1 MQQQRNI
8 IKAITSSLQRNYQS
22 PTTFT
27 LAVSGGADS
36 QCLLLSFP
44 RVAKEMGH
52 TCIAVGIDH
61 GFRKEA
67 DLELDLAESLA
78 NKSNIPFHRIK
89 VKVID
94 GPDGKQAHA
103 RDARYNALF
112 SFGNTVVT
120 AHHFDD
126 YAETVMIRLIR
137 GHNIGSLKVLPEVS
151 KNGTGVFRPMLS
163 VTRER
168 IITHLN
174 RWGIKYAN
182 DPSNDNTDYLRV
194 KIRKEIMP
202 MFEVLNPKFKERL
215 VNLSEE
221 LHYEQAQFPSK

>member
-1 MQQQRNI
+1 MKPEANI
-8 IKAITSSLQRNYQS
+8 IKAITESLQRNYKT
-22 PTTFT
+22 PKTFT
-27 LAVSGGADS
+27 LGVSGGADS

-44 RVAKEMGH
+44 HIAKKLGH

-67 DLELDLAESLA
+67 NDELDLAEALA
-78 NKSNIPFHRIK
+78 KKLHITFYRKK
-89 VKVID
+89 VNVID

-112 SFGNTVVT
+112 DFGYTVVT

-151 KNGTGVFRPMLS
+151 ANGTGVFRPMLH
-163 VTRER
+163 VTKER
-168 IITHLN
+168 ILTHLK
-174 RWGIKYAN
+174 RWNIDYAN
-182 DPSNDNTDYLRV
+182 DPSNDDLHYLRV

-202 MFEVLNPKFKERL
+202 MFEQLNPKFKERL
-215 VNLSEE
+215 INLSEE
-221 LHYEQAQFPSK
+221 LHSINV

>member
-1 MQQQRNI
+1 MKPQRNI
-8 IKAITSSLQRNYQS
+8 IKAITSSLFRNYKT

-52 TCIAVGIDH
+52 SCIAVGIDH
-61 GFRKEA
+61 GFRSEA
-67 DLELDLAESLA
+67 NAELDLASSLA
-78 NKSNIPFHRIK
+78 KQSNIPFHRIK
-89 VKVID
+89 VEVID

-112 SFGNTVVT
+112 DFGFTVVT

-126 YAETVMIRLIR
+126 YAETVMIRLLR

-151 KNGTGVFRPMLS
+151 NNGTGVFRPMLS

-174 RWGIKYAN
+174 RWGISYAN
-182 DPSNDNTDYLRV
+182 DPSNDDTDYLRV
-194 KIRKEIMP
+194 KIRKEILP
-202 MFEVLNPKFKERL
+202 LLETLNPKIKERL

-221 LHYEQAQFPSK
+221 LHYGN

>member
-1 MQQQRNI
+1 MQQERNI
-8 IKAITSSLQRNYQS
+8 IKAITASLQRNYKT

-27 LAVSGGADS
+27 LGVSGGADS

-44 RVAKEMGH
+44 RIAKEFGH
-52 TCIAVGIDH
+52 TCNAVGIDH

-67 DLELDLAESLA
+67 NAELDLAEALA
-78 NKSNIPFHRIK
+78 KQSNTPFFRKK
-89 VKVID
+89 VSVID

-112 SFGNTVVT
+112 EHGNVAVT

-151 KNGTGVFRPMLS
+151 GNGSGVFRPMLS

-168 IITHLN
+168 IITHLK
-174 RWGIKYAN
+174 RWGVDYAC
-182 DPSNDNTDYLRV
+182 DPSNDDLHYLRV
-194 KIRKEIMP
+194 KIRKDIMP
-202 MFEVLNPKFKERL
+202 MFEKLNPKFKERL

-221 LHYEQAQFPSK
+221 LHYESK

>member
-1 MQQQRNI
+1 MKQERNI
-8 IKAITSSLQRNYQS
+8 IKAITHSLLRNYKS
-22 PTTFT
+22 PTKFT
-27 LAVSGGADS
+27 LGVSGGADS

-44 RVAKEMGH
+44 RVALELGH
-52 TCIAVGIDH
+52 TCIAVGINH

-67 DLELDLAESLA
+67 NDELDLAEHLA
-78 NKSNIPFHRIK
+78 KRSGIK
-89 VKVID
+89 FYREQVNVID

-112 SFGNTVVT
+112 NFENPVVT

-126 YAETVMIRLIR
+126 YAETVMIRLLR

-151 KNGTGVFRPMLS
+151 EYGTGVFRPMLS

-174 RWGIKYAN
+174 RWNIKYAN

-194 KIRKEIMP
+194 KIRKEIFP
-202 MFEVLNPKFKERL
+202 MLELLNPKIKERL
-215 VNLSEE
+215 VNISEE
-221 LHYEQAQFPSK
+221 LHNES

>member
-1 MQQQRNI
+1 MQPEQNI
-8 IKAITSSLQRNYQS
+8 IKAIRSSLLRNYS
-22 PTTFT
+22 TPTTFT
-27 LAVSGGADS
+27 LGVSGGADS

-44 RVAKEMGH
+44 RVAKELGH
-52 TCIAVGIDH
+52 ACIAVGIDH
-61 GFRKEA
+61 GFRAEA
-67 DLELDLAESLA
+67 NAELDLAETLA
-78 NKSNIPFHRIK
+78 KRSDTPFYRQK
-89 VKVID
+89 VQVVD

-112 SFGNTVVT
+112 GYGNTVVT

-151 KNGTGVFRPMLS
+151 EHGTGVFRPMLS
-163 VTRER
+163 VSRER

-174 RWGIKYAN
+174 RWGINYAC
-182 DPSNDNTDYLRV
+182 DPSNDDLHYLRV
-194 KIRKEIMP
+194 KIRKEILP
-202 MFEVLNPKFKERL
+202 MFESLNPKFKERL

-221 LHYEQAQFPSK
+221 LHNI

>member
-1 MQQQRNI
+1 MQIERNI
-8 IKAITSSLQRNYQS
+8 IKAIRLSLIRNYKS
-22 PTTFT
+22 STKFT

-44 RVAKEMGH
+44 RVALELGH

-67 DLELDLAESLA
+67 NDELDLAEALA
-78 NKSNIPFHRIK
+78 KKSNIKFCREK
-89 VKVID
+89 VEVID
-94 GPDGKQAHA
+94 GPDGKQSHA

-112 SFGNTVVT
+112 AFGYPVVT

-126 YAETVMIRLIR
+126 YAETVMIRLLR

-151 KNGTGVFRPMLS
+151 NYGTGVFRPMLS
-163 VTRER
+163 VTKER

-174 RWGIKYAN
+174 RWGIQYAN
-182 DPSNDNTDYLRV
+182 DPSNENTDYLRV
-194 KIRKEIMP
+194 KIRKEILP
-202 MFEVLNPKFKERL
+202 MLELLNPKIKERL
-215 VNLSEE
+215 VNISEE
-221 LHYEQAQFPSK
+221 LHYAS

>member
-1 MQQQRNI
+1 MTLERNI
-8 IKAITSSLQRNYQS
+8 IKAITSSLKHNYTS

-27 LAVSGGADS
+27 LGVSGGADS

-44 RVAKEMGH
+44 RVAKSLGH

-67 DLELDLAESLA
+67 NAELDLAESLA
-78 NKSNIPFHRIK
+78 KRSDIPFYRKK
-89 VKVID
+89 VNVID

-112 SFGNTVVT
+112 EYGNVVVT

-151 KNGTGVFRPMLS
+151 NNGTGVFRPMLN

-168 IITHLN
+168 ILTHLK
-174 RWGIKYAN
+174 RWGINYAC
-182 DPSNDNTDYLRV
+182 DPSNDDLHYLRV

-202 MFEVLNPKFKERL
+202 MFEQLNPKFKERL

-221 LHYEQAQFPSK
+221 LHYESK

>member
-1 MQQQRNI
+1 MKQERNI
-8 IKAITSSLQRNYQS
+8 IKAITSSLQRNFKS

-27 LAVSGGADS
+27 LGVSGGADS

-52 TCIAVGIDH
+52 SCIAVGIDH
-61 GFRKEA
+61 GFRQEA
-67 DLELDLAESLA
+67 NSELDLAESLA
-78 NKSNIPFHRIK
+78 KQSDTPFYRQK

-94 GPDGKQAHA
+94 GPDGKQSHA

-112 SFGNTVVT
+112 SYNNIVVT

-126 YAETVMIRLIR
+126 YAETVMIRLLR
-137 GHNIGSLKVLPEVS
+137 GHNIGSLKVLPELS
-151 KNGTGVFRPMLS
+151 GNGTGVYRPILS

-168 IITHLN
+168 IIAHLN
-174 RWGIKYAN
+174 RWNVKYAN
-182 DPSNDNTDYLRV
+182 DPSNENTDYLRV
-194 KIRKEIMP
+194 RIRKEILP
-202 MFEVLNPKFKERL
+202 MLESINPKIKERL

-221 LHYEQAQFPSK
+221 LHYESL

>member
-1 MQQQRNI
+1 MQQERNI
-8 IKAITSSLQRNYQS
+8 VKAITLAIKRNYTS
-22 PTTFT
+22 PTKFT
-27 LAVSGGADS
+27 LGVSGGADS

-44 RVAKEMGH
+44 RIAQELGH
-52 TCIAVGIDH
+52 TCISVGIDH
-61 GFRKEA
+61 GFRSEA
-67 DLELDLAESLA
+67 NSELDLAEELA
-78 NKSNIPFHRIK
+78 LKSNIPFHRVK

-94 GPDGKQAHA
+94 GPLGKQAHA

-112 SFGNTVVT
+112 DFKNVVVT

-126 YAETVMIRLIR
+126 YAETVMIRLLR

-151 KNGTGVFRPMLS
+151 NNGSGVFRPMLS

-174 RWGIKYAN
+174 RWNIKYAN

-194 KIRKEIMP
+194 KIRKEILP
-202 MFEVLNPKFKERL
+202 LLESINPKIKERL

-221 LHYEQAQFPSK
+221 LHNNVS

>member
-1 MQQQRNI
+1 MKPEQNI
-8 IKAITSSLQRNYQS
+8 IKAITESLQRNYKT
-22 PTTFT
+22 PTSFT
-27 LAVSGGADS
+27 LGVSGGADS

-44 RVAKEMGH
+44 RIARKLGH

-67 DLELDLAESLA
+67 NAELDLAQSLA
-78 NKSNIPFHRIK
+78 IETHTPFYRKK
-89 VKVID
+89 VQVID

-112 SFGNTVVT
+112 DFGYTVVT

-126 YAETVMIRLIR
+126 YAETVMIRLLR

-151 KNGTGVFRPMLS
+151 NNGTGVFRPMLQ

-168 IITHLN
+168 ILTHLK
-174 RWGIKYAN
+174 RWNVSYAS
-182 DPSNDNTDYLRV
+182 DPSNDDTHYLRV

-202 MFEVLNPKFKERL
+202 LMESLNPKFKERL

-221 LHYEQAQFPSK
+221 LHLKDI

>member
-1 MQQQRNI
+1 MTPQFNI
-8 IKAITSSLQRNYQS
+8 IKAITSSLQRNYTS

-27 LAVSGGADS
+27 LGVSGGADS

-61 GFRKEA
+61 GFRKESNA
-67 DLELDLAESLA
+67 ELDLAESLA
-78 NKSNIPFHRIK
+78 KQSNTPFHRIK
-89 VKVID
+89 VNVID

-103 RDARYNALF
+103 RDARYDALF
-112 SFGNTVVT
+112 SFGHTVVT

-137 GHNIGSLKVLPEVS
+137 GHNIGSLKVLPEIS
-151 KNGTGVFRPMLS
+151 SNGTGVFRPMLS
-163 VTRER
+163 ITRER
-168 IITHLN
+168 ILTHLK
-174 RWGIKYAN
+174 RWNINYAS
-182 DPSNDNTDYLRV
+182 DPSNDDLHYLRV

-202 MFEVLNPKFKERL
+202 MFEALNPKFKERL

-221 LHYEQAQFPSK
+221 LHHEQN

>member
-1 MQQQRNI
+1 MKPERNI
-8 IKAITSSLQRNYQS
+8 IKAITASLLRNYKS

-44 RVAKEMGH
+44 RVALELGH

-61 GFRKEA
+61 GFRSEA
-67 DLELDLAESLA
+67 NDELDLAEALA
-78 NKSNIPFHRIK
+78 KKSNIKFDRVK
-89 VKVID
+89 VKVVD
-94 GPDGKQAHA
+94 GPDGKQSHA

-112 SFGNTVVT
+112 SFERSVVT

-126 YAETVMIRLIR
+126 YAETVMIRLLR

-151 KNGTGVFRPMLS
+151 EYGTGVFRPMLS

-174 RWGIKYAN
+174 RWNIKYAN
-182 DPSNDNTDYLRV
+182 DPSNENTDYLRV

-202 MFEVLNPKFKERL
+202 LLESINPKIKERL

-221 LHYEQAQFPSK
+221 LHYS

>member
-1 MQQQRNI
+1 MKQQRKVNI
-8 IKAITSSLQRNYQS
+8 AIKQSIQRNYSS

-27 LAVSGGADS
+27 LGVSGGADS

-44 RVAKEMGH
+44 RIAKELGH

-67 DLELDLAESLA
+67 NTELDLAEALA
-78 NKSNIPFHRIK
+78 KKSNINFYRKK
-89 VKVID
+89 VQVID
-94 GPDGKQAHA
+94 GPDGKQSHA

-112 SFGNTVVT
+112 DFGHTVVT

-126 YAETVMIRLIR
+126 YAETVMIRLLR

-151 KNGTGVFRPMLS
+151 SNGTGVFRPMLQ

-168 IITHLN
+168 ILTHLR
-174 RWGIKYAN
+174 RWNIDYAN
-182 DPSNDNTDYLRV
+182 DPSNDDTHYLRV

-202 MFEVLNPKFKERL
+202 LMESLNPKFKERL

-221 LHYEQAQFPSK
+221 LHSKEE